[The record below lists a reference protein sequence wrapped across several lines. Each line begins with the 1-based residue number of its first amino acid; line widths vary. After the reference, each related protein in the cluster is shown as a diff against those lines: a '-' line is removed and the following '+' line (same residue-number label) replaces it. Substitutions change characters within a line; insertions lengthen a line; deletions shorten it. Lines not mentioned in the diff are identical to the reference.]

1 MHPRMLAAGLGAPAS
16 PSSDGSLE
24 AACKPGPGIACR
36 LMWDLTHSTRAADLT
51 KVFFA
56 GPVHQA
62 IRIGFVI
69 LVALIIRLAAHRA
82 IRKITTR
89 ATKDSPDGT
98 DRSRGLLFGE
108 RRQQRATA
116 LGSILSNAASLTIF
130 GIAAVIILG
139 DMGLNLAP
147 LLASTAVLGVA
158 LGFGAQN
165 LVQDFLAGIFML
177 VEDQYGVG
185 DVIDVGGTS
194 GTVEAVSLR
203 TTRLRDVNGVVWHIR
218 NGTIPKAGNKS
229 QGWARAVVDFPVP
242 YRHDISQVRQVMART
257 SAAMWQDPAWH
268 EIILEEPEVWGVQ
281 TLYTDAVLLR
291 VVAKTVPLRQWE
303 VQRELTER
311 LKTALDTTGAADGS
325 AVVSGAGASVP
336 AGVHPLAYPASP
348 AAAPPSAATAQ
359 GTLGGASAL
368 QQPHG
373 GPGSQPGPNSQ
384 PGPTNHLGPDGLLGP

>member
-1 MHPRMLAAGLGAPAS
+1 VYPQMLAAVLG
-16 PSSDGSLE
+16 D
-24 AACKPGPGIACR
+24 AAHSGDPFTKACGTNSPGIACR
-36 LMWDLTHSTRAADLT
+36 LVWDLTHNTKAASLT
-51 KVFFA
+51 TVFLD
-56 GPVHQA
+56 GPIRLV

-82 IRKITTR
+82 IRRITAR
-89 ATKDSPDGT
+89 ATKDGPNGT
-98 DRSRGLLFGE
+98 DRAHLLLFRE

-185 DVIDVGGTS
+185 DVIDVGGTT

-203 TTRLRDVNGVVWHIR
+203 ITRLRDVNGVVWHVR
-218 NGTIPKAGNKS
+218 NGTISKAGNKS

-242 YRHDISQVRQVMART
+242 YRHDIPQVRQLMAQT
-257 SAAMWQDPAWH
+257 ASAMWQDAAWH

-281 TLYTDAVLLR
+281 AMYSDAVLLR
-291 VVAKTVPLRQWE
+291 VVAKTLPLRQWE

-311 LKTALDTTGAADGS
+311 LKNALDAAGLVDGS
-325 AVVSGAGASVP
+325 VVDAGTSAVAVAGTVVP
-336 AGVHPLAYPASP
+336 ADADPLTAPSSP
-348 AAAPPSAATAQ
+348 AVAQGVLGTTSAPRRPPAAP
-359 GTLGGASAL
+359 
-368 QQPHG
+368 G
-373 GPGSQPGPNSQ
+373 GPAGDEVGQ
-384 PGPTNHLGPDGLLGP
+384 